1 MNHVSQTQ
9 NLSEI
14 LKNILSEIQENN
26 VIKNNHEE
34 RLNKILKAF
43 SYIDRQMNKY
53 VSNFAFDENS
63 KNIL

>member
-26 VIKNNHEE
+26 VKVHP
-34 RLNKILKAF
+34 R
-43 SYIDRQMNKY
+43 SQ
-53 VSNFAFDENS
+53 
-63 KNIL
+63 